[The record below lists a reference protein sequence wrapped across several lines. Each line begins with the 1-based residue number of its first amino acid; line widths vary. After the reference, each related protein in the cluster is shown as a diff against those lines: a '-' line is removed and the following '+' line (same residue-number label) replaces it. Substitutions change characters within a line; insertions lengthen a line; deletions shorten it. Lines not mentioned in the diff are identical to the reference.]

1 MSHRTKEVVSVS
13 SRETRKMP
21 MGGNK
26 GFGAVPKGQK
36 FKPGT
41 IKRLMSY
48 LKEYKVR
55 LTVVVICILISAGAS
70 VAASLFLQ
78 TLIDDY
84 IGPLLLEAPPNFGGL
99 LQAIL
104 GISVV
109 FLAGILASLFY
120 ARTMA
125 VIAQSTLKNIR
136 DEMFTKMQTLP
147 IRYLDT
153 RTHGDIMSY
162 YTNDADTL
170 RQMISQSL
178 PNLFSSVVSMI
189 AVLISMIHL
198 SIWLTLIVLVFTAVI
213 LMVIKAIAGRSGNF
227 FMKQQRSIADVN
239 GYIEEMVNGQKV
251 VKVFCYEEKAKERFK
266 EKNENLGNTTAM
278 ANTLANILMP
288 VTGGLGYVL
297 YVLIAVAGGAMGIA
311 GVTNLS
317 IGGEEFLTLGT
328 IASFLTLSR
337 NFVNPIAQV
346 SQQLNSVIMAM
357 AGASRIFEL
366 LDQEPEEDRGTVT
379 LVNAYEDESG
389 QLKECEKRT
398 GTWAWKDG
406 DKLIPMRGKIN
417 LKEVDFGYNEDE
429 LVLHDITIY
438 AEPGQKVALVGAT
451 GAGKT
456 TITNLINRFY
466 DIDDGKIQY
475 DGININRIRKYDL
488 RRSLGV
494 VLQEVNLFT
503 GTVMDNIRYGKLDAT
518 DEECIAAA
526 KLANADGFI
535 RMLPDGYDTV
545 LSGDGS
551 GLSQGQ
557 RQLISIARAAV
568 ADPPVMILDE
578 ATSSIDTRTE
588 SIVQRGMDNL
598 MHGRTVFVIAHRLS
612 TIQNADV
619 IMVMDQGRIIER
631 GNHEHLIE
639 EKGRY
644 YQLYTGAFE
653 LE

>member
-1 MSHRTKEVVSVS
+1 MSN
-13 SRETRKMP
+13 RETHQMP
-21 MGGNK
+21 VKRGHGHGHGFAAMGK
-26 GFGAVPKGQK
+26 GRK
-36 FKPGT
+36 FKKGT
-41 IKRLMSY
+41 IKRLLSY
-48 LKEYKVR
+48 LGEYKIR
-55 LTVVVICILISAGAS
+55 LVVVALCILVSSAAS
-70 VAASLFLQ
+70 VASSLFLQ

-84 IGPLLLEAPPNFGGL
+84 ITPLLIEASPDFGGL
-99 LQAIL
+99 LNIIL
-104 GISVV
+104 SMAAV
-109 FLAGILASLFY
+109 FLTGVLASLFY

-125 VIAQSTLKNIR
+125 VVAQKTLKDIR
-136 DEMFTKMQTLP
+136 DEMFEKMQQLP
-147 IRYLDT
+147 IKYFDT
-153 RTHGDIMSY
+153 RTHGDIMSH

-178 PNLFSSVVSMI
+178 PNLFASVISMI
-189 AVLISMIHL
+189 AVFASMLHL
-198 SIWLTLIVLVFTAVI
+198 SVWLTVLVILFTLL
-213 LMVIKAIAGRSGNF
+213 LMLVIKTIAGKSGTY
-227 FMKQQRSIADVN
+227 FMKQQSSIADVN
-239 GYIEEMVNGQKV
+239 GYIEEMINGQRV

-266 EKNENLGNTTAM
+266 VKNENLRETTAM
-278 ANTLANILMP
+278 ANTLANVLMP
-288 VTGGLGYVL
+288 VTGGMGYVL
-297 YVLIAVAGGAMGIA
+297 YVFIAIIGGAMGIA
-311 GVTNLS
+311 GVYNLS
-317 IGGEEFLTLGT
+317 VGGESVLTLGT

-366 LDQEPEEDRGTVT
+366 LDQKPEDDRGTVT
-379 LVNAYEDESG
+379 LINVCEDEEG
-389 QLKECEKRT
+389 NLTECEKRT
-398 GTWAWKDG
+398 GHWAWKDG
-406 DKLIPMRGKIN
+406 SNLIPMKGKIN

-429 LVLHDITIY
+429 PVLHDITIY

-475 DGININRIRKYDL
+475 DGININKIKKFDL

-503 GTVMDNIRYGKLDAT
+503 GTVMENIRYGRLDAT
-518 DEECIAAA
+518 DEECIEAA

-535 RMLPDGYDTV
+535 RMLPNGYDTV
-545 LSGDGS
+545 LEGDGS

-557 RQLISIARAAV
+557 RQLFSIARAAV

-588 SIVQRGMDNL
+588 SIVQKGMDNL
-598 MHGRTVFVIAHRLS
+598 MKGRTVFVIAHRLS

-619 IMVMDQGRIIER
+619 IMVMDKGRIIER
-631 GNHEHLIE
+631 GDHDRLIA